1 MPAPPLHPRVGQL
14 GRRGARAAA
23 PPCAARGRNPLLDGT
38 WGRERFVGA
47 PDGGAGS
54 SQHGASTVVSSWV
67 LGAGL
72 RLRVRHW
79 CRRHR
84 ESCSHV
90 MGTRRCGSAQ
100 GGGEEQRWGC
110 WGGSALRVASSRPGG
125 GLSAPRTPRAQQPH
139 GCVYALLRCL
149 RCLVISGAMLEREDT
164 QKGVTGRGG
173 LLE

>member
-1 MPAPPLHPRVGQL
+1 M
-14 GRRGARAAA
+14 
-23 PPCAARGRNPLLDGT
+23 
-38 WGRERFVGA
+38 GA

-67 LGAGL
+67 LGADL

-84 ESCSHV
+84 GSCSHV
-90 MGTRRCGSAQ
+90 NGLVRGRSAQ

-125 GLSAPRTPRAQQPH
+125 GCLLSGASHWAGHGSLCSRVLAVRDLPSLLCGESIPPRP
-139 GCVYALLRCL
+139 ALLPLALWPLGRSNCTAASMRCSDA
-149 RCLVISGAMLEREDT
+149 SGGSPPQEQCWR
-164 QKGVTGRGG
+164 KRHTGHKCGSTP
-173 LLE
+173 